1 MKLFIT
7 EIKYIL
13 YIISSIVVVSL
24 NQLDPLKMPLVSNKY
39 PEVNFEKIEYSVKFN
54 LILGR
59 YFPEIFSMNSNMRTV
74 FC

>member
-7 EIKYIL
+7 EIKYVL

-39 PEVNFEKIEYSVKFN
+39 PEVNFEKIEYSVKF
-54 LILGR
+54 
-59 YFPEIFSMNSNMRTV
+59 
-74 FC
+74 